1 MTGREVLIDEAMSR
15 LDALIARRRR
25 SFCDQP
31 IPRDV
36 SMPQMHILIGLQERG
51 PTTVSDLAVSLEI
64 SIPSASAIVDRME
77 DHGLVRRVRDEDDRR
92 VVHVTITERGAQIVE
107 EMVGLH
113 REGACR
119 LLGKMTGEELEHVTR
134 ALAAVQRVLSGI

>member
-113 REGACR
+113 HEGACR
-119 LLGKMTGEELEHVTR
+119 LLGAMTGEELEHVTR
-134 ALAAVQRVLSGI
+134 ALAAVQRVLSEI